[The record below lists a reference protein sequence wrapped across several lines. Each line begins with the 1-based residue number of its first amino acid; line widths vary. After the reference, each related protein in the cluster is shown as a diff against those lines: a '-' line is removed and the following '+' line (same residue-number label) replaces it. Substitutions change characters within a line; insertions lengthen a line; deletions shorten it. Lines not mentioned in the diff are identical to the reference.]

1 MKKILHNFQVTLRS
15 NPLVV
20 ALNIIGLGVAIAVAY
35 MIAVQVQYEL
45 SYNKDIKDVE
55 RIVRIEMRGHI
66 KQEPEKWEA
75 FSSENFLDAVSDI
88 VGVESLGVLNINEQ
102 PNRFTVGDA
111 NIPLSI
117 SFASDDVFE
126 ILPFEIV
133 EGSVDN
139 LLRNENVLISES
151 FAKRYNLKV
160 GSTLERTTQGF
171 HEAFYHNRVMT
182 VVAIYKD
189 FKKNSDFAALDVIVS
204 MGKFS
209 DFYRN
214 SKHKNYYVAY
224 AKLTPEY
231 TAEELSR
238 AMNEKIAA
246 ESPEA
251 GVEMRAMPLTDSHF
265 YGAEVKAL
273 QKGSLTGTIALIA
286 IAVVL
291 LAIAFV
297 NYLNFCLSLMPRRIR
312 SVNTQKI
319 MGASVMQL
327 RVTFIIESVMMVL
340 LSVTIASLIVSVT
353 DDSELSSLFSAR
365 LSLWENKGVAS
376 VMLCASLLLAV
387 AISIYPSIYVTSFT
401 PALALNGDF
410 ARNRRGMRLRLVLII
425 MQFVISFVL
434 IIVAVFIRT
443 QNNFMLGANV
453 GFDKESVL
461 VATPNASGIGDH
473 AALCEKLCEHPGI
486 VAAALGDADI
496 ISHSPDKCNVAIIG
510 ESNEDKGTR
519 RTDRA
524 NIVMMQVSSDFPQVM
539 GLDIY
544 EGRTLEHDE
553 LPAVIITKTTI
564 EFIPGGYICNEQARK
579 LYSLNVGDCIDG
591 TRTPIVGF
599 CRDFKYRPLQY
610 DVEPLA
616 IGLNRVIINMSI
628 YVRVAPGYNM
638 KEVAEHIR
646 TVSTEHFETDNS
658 TLEVK
663 LIDDVMRSEYKDEQ
677 LKALQISA
685 FAVVA
690 IIVSV
695 MGLLATV
702 LFEVRY
708 MEREIALRRVN
719 GATVW
724 NMIRLINRKYLDM
737 VALSFIVALPVA
749 LYVVNEWL
757 SNFAYKTALH
767 WWIFAL
773 VLLLVSAVVAVVVTV
788 TAWRTVNR
796 NPIEVLNKG

>member
-1 MKKILHNFQVTLRS
+1 MKNILRNFLITLRS
-15 NPLVV
+15 YPLVV
-20 ALNIIGLGVAIAVAY
+20 VLNIAGLGVAIAVAY
-35 MIAVQVQYEL
+35 MIAVQVYYEL
-45 SYNKDIKDVE
+45 SYNKGIKDAE

-75 FSSENFLDAVSDI
+75 FSSENFLDTVSDI

-139 LLRNENVLISES
+139 LLRDENILISES

-171 HEAFYHNRVMT
+171 HEVFFHNRVVT

-214 SKHKNYYVAY
+214 SKYKNYYVAY
-224 AKLTPEY
+224 AKLTPGY

-297 NYLNFCLSLMPRRIR
+297 NYLNFFLSLIPRRIR
-312 SVNTQKI
+312 SVNTHKI
-319 MGASVMQL
+319 MGASVLQM
-327 RVTFIIESVMMVL
+327 RVIYVIESIIMVL
-340 LSVTIASLIVSVT
+340 ISVVIALLIVSITVR
-353 DDSELSSLFSAR
+353 SELSTLFTAHLSLFEN
-365 LSLWENKGVAS
+365 WEVAT
-376 VMLCASLLLAV
+376 VILCVALLFAV
-387 AISIYPSIYVTSFT
+387 IVALYPAFYVTSFT
-401 PALALNGDF
+401 PALALNGNY
-410 ARNRRGMRLRLVLII
+410 ARNKGGTRFRLTLII

-434 IIVAVFIRT
+434 IIVALFIRL
-443 QNNFMLGANV
+443 QNSFMLGANV

-610 DVEPLA
+610 EVEPLA

-628 YVRVAPGYNM
+628 YVRVAPGYNL
-638 KEVAEHIR
+638 KDVAEYMR
-646 TVSTEHFETDNS
+646 ATTTEYFETDNS
-658 TLEVK
+658 SMEVQ

-773 VLLLVSAVVAVVVTV
+773 VLLLVSAVVTVVVTV